1 MLGFEID
8 DAIALLR
15 MDDLYIGIF
24 IESNVTNRD
33 I

>member
-24 IESNVTNRD
+24 IE
-33 I
+33 